1 MSCSPHST
9 SREQAAAAKFQAV
22 EARYVA
28 ERNAMRAVQLL
39 IRDSLRAVH
48 EKARLQQRQA
58 FRELEEEGRGV
69 RAERDRLQD
78 CFMEEWKQFGGRA
91 EENVSMLGVVMA
103 RHNRRFAASCQ
114 ADTRTTLKRHRVK
127 TPIGR
132 VLTYQERAMACKRRV
147 VSDPYMSDTCATLGR
162 IHLPCVPRPL
172 ADDPQAQ
179 ARYDAQALLASMNS
193 TRKAAIL
200 WGVNDRISRAMR
212 YRRVYDKITREIRA
226 RKRLQRKSIIARL
239 RAAVQL
245 NEITGSV
252 RALTGFRRMEKQ
264 NSGEVSGTCSLLET
278 REGTKNYMGGLY
290 GGILVSK

>member
-1 MSCSPHST
+1 
-9 SREQAAAAKFQAV
+9 
-22 EARYVA
+22 
-28 ERNAMRAVQLL
+28 
-39 IRDSLRAVH
+39 
-48 EKARLQQRQA
+48 
-58 FRELEEEGRGV
+58 
-69 RAERDRLQD
+69 
-78 CFMEEWKQFGGRA
+78 
-91 EENVSMLGVVMA
+91 
-103 RHNRRFAASCQ
+103 
-114 ADTRTTLKRHRVK
+114 
-127 TPIGR
+127 
-132 VLTYQERAMACKRRV
+132 MACKRRV

-172 ADDPQAQ
+172 ADDQQAQ

-200 WGVNDRISRAMR
+200 WGVNDSILRAMR
-212 YRRVYDKITREIRA
+212 YRRVYDKINREIRA

-278 REGTKNYMGGLY
+278 REGTKNYMGGLPA
-290 GGILVSK
+290 GF